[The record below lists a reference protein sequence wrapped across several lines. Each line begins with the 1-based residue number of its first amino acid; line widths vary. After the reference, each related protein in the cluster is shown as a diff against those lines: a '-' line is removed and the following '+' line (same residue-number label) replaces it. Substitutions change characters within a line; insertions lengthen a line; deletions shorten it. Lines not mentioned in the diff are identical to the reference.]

1 MKNKITLIFGLFMCM
16 AMTAIAQDAE
26 VQAPSQDN
34 EAVRKRNETD
44 QRIYQA
50 AMRYNDLS
58 VARMKLF
65 ELMERNPT
73 NTRYPELL
81 ATLYF
86 DAGQYTSAA
95 VSAIDLLEMNDK
107 SVTGLEIAAYSL
119 EQLGAMDRALP
130 NFERHYLLT
139 GNLFSLYKTAY
150 MQYTLDKSE
159 EALNSVNMLIKN
171 NKASSEKVGF
181 PTTDNDTQE
190 VNLKAAGL
198 NLKAMIYVGMQNKEE
213 ALEAI
218 NQALEVQPDFELAKE
233 TKAEISNM

>member
-26 VQAPSQDN
+26 VQAPSQDS

-50 AMRYNDLS
+50 AMRYNDFS

-198 NLKAMIYVGMQNKEE
+198 NLKAMIYIAMQNKEE

>member
-1 MKNKITLIFGLFMCM
+1 MKNKIILMIGLFMMMGITVM
-16 AMTAIAQDAE
+16 AQ
-26 VQAPSQDN
+26 
-34 EAVRKRNETD
+34 EATTPASTQESETVRSRNEID
-44 QRIYQA
+44 QRVYQA
-50 AMRYNDLS
+50 AMRYNDFA

-86 DAGQYTSAA
+86 DAGQFTSAA
-95 VSAIDLLEMNDK
+95 VSAIDLLEQNDK

-150 MQYTLDKSE
+150 MQYSLDKPE

-171 NKASSEKVGF
+171 NKASTEKVGF
-181 PTTDNDTQE
+181 PTADNDTQE
-190 VNLKAAGL
+190 VALKAAGL
-198 NLKAMIYVGMQNKEE
+198 NLKAMVYLALQNKEE

-218 NQALEVQPDFELAKE
+218 NQALEVQPDFELALE

>member
-1 MKNKITLIFGLFMCM
+1 MKNKITLILGLTMLM
-16 AMTAIAQDAE
+16 AFTAIAQE
-26 VQAPSQDN
+26 NPAPANTQES
-34 EAVRKRNETD
+34 ETLRKRNEVD

-50 AMRYNDLS
+50 ALRYNDFA
-58 VARMKLF
+58 VARVKLF

-95 VSAIDLLEMNDK
+95 VSALDLLEVNDK
-107 SVTGLEIAAYSL
+107 SVAGVEIAAYSL

-130 NFERHYLLT
+130 QFERHYLLT

-150 MQYTLDKSE
+150 MQYSLEKHE

-171 NKASSEKVGF
+171 NKSTEEKVGF
-181 PTTDNDTQE
+181 PKADNETQE

-198 NLKAMIYVGMQNKEE
+198 NLKAMVHLALKNKTE

-218 NQALEVQPDFELAKE
+218 NQALELQPDFELANE
-233 TKAEISNM
+233 TKAEVNKL

>member
-1 MKNKITLIFGLFMCM
+1 MKNKITLMIGLIMFVAITAM
-16 AMTAIAQDAE
+16 AQEAAAPASTQDSE
-26 VQAPSQDN
+26 SI
-34 EAVRKRNETD
+34 RKRNEVD

-50 AMRYNDLS
+50 AMRYNDFA
-58 VARMKLF
+58 VARTKLF

-86 DAGQYTSAA
+86 DAGQFTSAA
-95 VSAIDLLEMNDK
+95 VSAIDLLEQNDQ
-107 SVTGLEIAAYSL
+107 SITGLEIAAYSL

-150 MQYTLDKSE
+150 MQYSLDKPE

-171 NKASSEKVGF
+171 NKSSSEKVGF
-181 PTTDNDTQE
+181 PTADNDTQE

-198 NLKAMIYVGMQNKEE
+198 NLKAMVYLSLQNKEE
-213 ALEAI
+213 AMEAI
-218 NQALEVQPDFELAKE
+218 NQALEIQADFELAKE
-233 TKAEISNM
+233 TKAEINKM